1 MEDRI
6 LGFERRYNQTSRP
19 FNWRFTRND
28 LEERLREL
36 MTPSGT
42 GALSAITV
50 QSLDDIGYGVDVTQ
64 ADKYTLPGAA
74 ATVSADGDT

>member
-1 MEDRI
+1 
-6 LGFERRYNQTSRP
+6 
-19 FNWRFTRND
+19 
-28 LEERLREL
+28 

-50 QSLDDIGYGVDVTQ
+50 QSLADIGYGVDVTQ